1 MACPLASA
9 AGGGCGGRGPT
20 SPRRVRP
27 AESAPRSPPALVH
40 LLLATFSGTDRP
52 PLVKAGGQGLSYL
65 DTEQL
70 GARQPTLSRPVAG
83 RPHL

>member
-1 MACPLASA
+1 MACPLASP
-9 AGGGCGGRGPT
+9 AGGGW
-20 SPRRVRP
+20 RVAGAEAAGLPDP
-27 AESAPRSPPALVH
+27 AESAPPSPPALVH

-52 PLVKAGGQGLSYL
+52 PLVKAGGQGPSYL

-70 GARQPTLSRPVAG
+70 GARQPTLSCPVAG

>member
-9 AGGGCGGRGPT
+9 AGGGW
-20 SPRRVRP
+20 RVRR
-27 AESAPRSPPALVH
+27 PRAYLTPPSPPALVH

-52 PLVKAGGQGLSYL
+52 PLVKAGGQGPSYL

-70 GARQPTLSRPVAG
+70 GARQPTLSCPVAG

>member
-1 MACPLASA
+1 MACPLASL

-20 SPRRVRP
+20 SPRRVR
-27 AESAPRSPPALVH
+27 PALVH

-52 PLVKAGGQGLSYL
+52 PLVKAGGQGPSYL